1 MARHRGNLEL
11 TPKNTRGALALVGV
25 ASVVYFSLPR
35 ETRRRLMA
43 AVVDLVAGNTDL
55 QGVDLAAKYPDAIT
69 IDPSGSYW
77 VEEP

>member
-1 MARHRGNLEL
+1 M

-43 AVVDLVAGNTDL
+43 AVVDLVAVLPSSSSTGNT
-55 QGVDLAAKYPDAIT
+55 VDLAAKYPNAI
-69 IDPSGSYW
+69 D
-77 VEEP
+77 VEPKRVRFKL